1 MNNHKIMYQGHA
13 IAEAPSLSDAYSIIR
28 RLRDEVPE
36 KYSDSCIGTTK
47 LTIKIVPEDEAQAL
61 WRRARALEDVG
72 KLDMKMF
79 LSEVYGVL
87 KDDINKS
94 VTNQDLI
101 QAIIERNYG

>member
-1 MNNHKIMYQGHA
+1 
-13 IAEAPSLSDAYSIIR
+13 
-28 RLRDEVPE
+28 
-36 KYSDSCIGTTK
+36 
-47 LTIKIVPEDEAQAL
+47 VPEDEAQAL

-94 VTNQDLI
+94 VTNQELI